1 MAFAPHPFTLRQL
14 QYVVAVATT
23 RSFRGAAT
31 LCHVS
36 QPSLSSQIA
45 QVESTL
51 GAALF
56 ERDRRGVLLTPAG
69 EDLVERAR
77 ALLRDADD
85 LVATS
90 QRYADPLSGTLRVG
104 VIPTISPYVL
114 PDVAPVLRKS
124 FPRLSLIYREDKTQ
138 TLVEKLEEGE
148 LDTALLALEA
158 NLGDLAHEIILDDPF
173 VLAVA
178 RSHRFAERKKPVT
191 MNDLEGE
198 NVLLLDD
205 GHCLREQALSFCQRA
220 KTEELEFRATSLGTL
235 CQMVAGGAGVTLLP
249 TLAVPIEN
257 RRGNFAVLPF
267 SKPRPG
273 RTLVLAY
280 RQTSPSRET
289 LGVIAT
295 TMRKTLQRTATA

>member
-14 QYVVAVATT
+14 QYVVAVADTK
-23 RSFRGAAT
+23 SFRGAAAV
-31 LCHVS
+31 CHVS

-45 QVESTL
+45 QVEGAL

-77 ALLRDADD
+77 NLLRDADD

-90 QRYADPLSGTLRVG
+90 QRYADPLSGTLRFG

-114 PDVAPVLRKS
+114 PDVAPVLRKT
-124 FPRLSLIYREDKTQ
+124 FPRLSLIYREDKTM
-138 TLVEKLEEGE
+138 TLVEKLEQGE

-158 NLGDLAHEIILDDPF
+158 NLGDLAHETIIDDPF
-173 VLAVA
+173 MLAVA
-178 RSHRFAERKKPVT
+178 RNHRFAERKKPVT
-191 MNDLEGE
+191 MADLEGE

-220 KTEELEFRATSLGTL
+220 KAEELEFRATSLATL

-249 TLAVPIEN
+249 TLAIATEN
-257 RRGNFAVLPF
+257 RRGNFSVIPF
-267 SKPRPG
+267 SKPKPG

-280 RQTSPSRET
+280 RQANPARET
-289 LGVIAT
+289 LSAIAASMRRTLQKSAT
-295 TMRKTLQRTATA
+295 T